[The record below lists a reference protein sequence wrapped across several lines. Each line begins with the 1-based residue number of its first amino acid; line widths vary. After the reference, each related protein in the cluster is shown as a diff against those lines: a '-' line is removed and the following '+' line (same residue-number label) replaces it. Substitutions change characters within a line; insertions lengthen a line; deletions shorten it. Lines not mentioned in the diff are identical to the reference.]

1 MFHVLLYIFSQ
12 FPFNQNTMF
21 DIDITVHN
29 INGIL
34 LVMATRG
41 ELDFNP
47 ICVKFTVYTDSWNI

>member
-1 MFHVLLYIFSQ
+1 
-12 FPFNQNTMF
+12 MF
-21 DIDITVHN
+21 DIDNTVHN

-34 LVMATRG
+34 LVMATTR